1 MQKFHLQFVSIFKL
15 NNSRFIFLDAPR
27 NAKEVLPAAVSK
39 APDEGNVKMADEAY
53 QKEKGDLQA
62 KLEKPY
68 TSQKMEEARKNAQ
81 DSLKQLEAKE
91 SNLSPEARAKKL
103 KEIRLIIEESLLSA
117 EYNRYLD
124 ENPGLPSEVMLNL
137 DAINQDFFDDLQKTV
152 AEAKGEIVSNLPDY
166 KKKTEAVLVKY
177 YAQNPKESEDLITG
191 ERLKIFDRLNAK
203 YPNRPEVATELV
215 PKLNEEQDKALAKL
229 KALRPENVE
238 GRKIVLAQY
247 KDALNVLLEPYFG
260 HIEKNAI
267 EQELGSKKE
276 VPIPKTLERQ
286 IAELS
291 GLLKPHSET
300 MDDAVANIW
309 KRFDEI
315 QRGIDKTSK
324 QGQKL
329 PLNYYTDIMKEL
341 RGLTSQ
347 LTAINETSEKNV
359 NLLATLR
366 YAIGDVLSKKE
377 ALGYDQLVMETKITD
392 LLNVSPNLKR
402 DGNGP
407 WDLTENGITF
417 HVAKVNEAKKAD
429 DNDNFNVD
437 IIDMSGEAKGRF
449 SRVAMDLYPQEEK
462 VAKVEKPQ
470 HEAKN
475 KPGEIA
481 SATNPKKAFEFDIAG
496 KSKMLELKPTP
507 TKPYSAEGNSD
518 GKAKGKS

>member
-15 NNSRFIFLDAPR
+15 NNSRFVFFDAPK

-39 APDEGNVKMADEAY
+39 APDEGNVRVADEAY
-53 QKEKGDLQA
+53 QKEKGELRA

-68 TSQKMEEARKNAQ
+68 TSQKVEEARKNAQ

-91 SNLSPEARAKKL
+91 SNLSPEDRAKKL

-137 DAINQDFFDDLQKTV
+137 DAINQEFFTGLQKTV
-152 AEAKGEIVSNLPDY
+152 ADAKGEIVSNLPDY

-203 YPNRPEVATELV
+203 YPNRPEVATRLV
-215 PKLNEEQDKALAKL
+215 SQLNLEQDKALAKL
-229 KALRPENVE
+229 KALRPEDVE

-260 HIEKNAI
+260 RTEKNAI
-267 EQELGSKKE
+267 EQEIGSKKE

-291 GLLKPHSET
+291 RLLVPHLQA
-300 MDDAVANIW
+300 MQPNDPVAQIS
-309 KRFDEI
+309 KKFEAI
-315 QRGIDKTSK
+315 QREMSE
-324 QGQKL
+324 QKEPSRSDYTKKML
-329 PLNYYTDIMKEL
+329 ELEDLTRQLN
-341 RGLTSQ
+341 
-347 LTAINETSEKNV
+347 AVNEKNEKNV
-359 NLLATLR
+359 NLLGNLR

-377 ALGYDQLVMETKITD
+377 ALGYDQLVMEAKIIGQ
-392 LLNVSPNLKR
+392 LNKSANLKR

-407 WDLTENGITF
+407 WDLTEDGITF
-417 HVAKVNEAKKAD
+417 HVSKVPEAEKAN

-437 IIDMSGEAKGRF
+437 IIDMSGEARGRF
-449 SRVAMDLYPQEEK
+449 SRVAMDLYPQEER
-462 VAKVEKPQ
+462 VAKVDKPQ
-470 HEAKN
+470 SEAKN
-475 KPGEIA
+475 KPGEIT

-496 KSKMLELKPTP
+496 KSKMFDLKPPP